1 MQIQQI
7 TEEAHNTALLT
18 FVAGRQELLYYRS
31 RMPVLEQQI
40 KELTQKIQML
50 ESLPK
55 EE

>member
-18 FVAGRQELLYYRS
+18 IVAERQELLFYRS
-31 RMPVLEQQI
+31 RIPALEQENR
-40 KELTQKIQML
+40 ELTQKIQEL
-50 ESLPK
+50 EAPPK